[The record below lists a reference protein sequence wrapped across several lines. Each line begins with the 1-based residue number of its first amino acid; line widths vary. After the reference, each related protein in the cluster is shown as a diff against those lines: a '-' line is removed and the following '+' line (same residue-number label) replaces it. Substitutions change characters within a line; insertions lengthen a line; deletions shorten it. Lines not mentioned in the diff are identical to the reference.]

1 MSAVDGEAKNPG
13 NCLGIWA
20 RPALPLPSKWLKSLA
35 IGYFRQWSAN
45 GFGGCLRWQEDGHVG
60 F

>member
-1 MSAVDGEAKNPG
+1 MAKPKVVDCVE
-13 NCLGIWA
+13 IWA
-20 RPALPLPSKWLKSLA
+20 RPALPLPFKWLKSLV
-35 IGYFRQWSAN
+35 IGYFRLWSAN

>member
-1 MSAVDGEAKNPG
+1 MPAVDGEAKSSQL
-13 NCLGIWA
+13 CRDLGMA
-20 RPALPLPSKWLKSLA
+20 GLATAFQMAEKSGSWVL
-35 IGYFRQWSAN
+35 RLWSAN